1 MQYQNHAPHAAAFT
15 GPTLGERLI
24 PHSGSD
30 RGSSRIKS
38 FDWLARMASIPGRL
52 SSRLLRE
59 RKIER
64 SRAALY
70 ALDDWTLKDIGISRH
85 EIDLVARH
93 GHHRRS
99 LAP

>member
-38 FDWLARMASIPGRL
+38 FDWLARMASIPWPPLVETAPRAEDRTVKGRL
-52 SSRLLRE
+52 V
-59 RKIER
+59 R
-64 SRAALY
+64 S
-70 ALDDWTLKDIGISRH
+70 
-85 EIDLVARH
+85 
-93 GHHRRS
+93 
-99 LAP
+99 